1 MTEYISL
8 FPLKLVPFPGEDLN
22 LHIFE
27 PRYKQLIADCMEGKA
42 SFGVAVYLDELTQYG
57 TEVELIEVF
66 KTYDDGKLDIRTKAV
81 RPFEILTFDNPM
93 AGKLYAGGEVRYL
106 ENDPKVN
113 EAIYGEF
120 IFYLK
125 EMMRLLNYDVD
136 LSTFNI
142 SSFTFAHVLGL
153 KIEEEFK
160 LLLITKEEERQI
172 YLIDHFKKMIPIM
185 KDVEHAKEKIKMN
198 GHFKNLD
205 PLNF

>member
-1 MTEYISL
+1 MNEYKSL

-27 PRYKQLIADCMEGKA
+27 PRYKQLITDCITNKA
-42 SFGVAVYLDELTQYG
+42 SFGIVVYLDQITPYG
-57 TEVELIEVF
+57 TEVELTEVF
-66 KTYDDGKLDIRTKAV
+66 KTYEDGKLDIRTKAI
-81 RPFEILTFDNPM
+81 RPFEIISFHNPM
-93 AGKLYAGGEVRYL
+93 EGKLYPGGEVSFL
-106 ENDPKVN
+106 ENDPIVN
-113 EAIYGEF
+113 EGLYSEF
-120 IFYLK
+120 LFYLK

-136 LSTFNI
+136 FSEYTI

-153 KIEEEFK
+153 KIEQEFE
-160 LLLITKEEERQI
+160 LLIMTKESDRQE

>member
-1 MTEYISL
+1 MTDYISL

-27 PRYKQLIADCMEGKA
+27 PRYKQLIADCIAGMA
-42 SFGVAVYLDELTQYG
+42 TFGVAVYLDELTQYG

-66 KTYDDGKLDIRTKAV
+66 KTYEDGKLDIRTKAV
-81 RPFEILTFDNPM
+81 RPFEILSFDNPM
-93 AGKLYAGGEVRYL
+93 SGKLYAGGQVRFL

-113 EAIYGEF
+113 EAVYSEF
-120 IFYLK
+120 MFYLK
-125 EMMRLLNYDVD
+125 EMMRLLNYEVD
-136 LSTFNI
+136 LSSFTV

-153 KIEEEFK
+153 KIEEEFEF
-160 LLLITKEEERQI
+160 LLITKEEERQI
-172 YLIDHFKKMIPIM
+172 YLINHFKKMIPIM

>member
-1 MTEYISL
+1 MTDYISL

-27 PRYKQLIADCMEGKA
+27 PRYKQLIADCIAGIA
-42 SFGVAVYLDELTQYG
+42 TFGVAVYLDELTQYG

-66 KTYDDGKLDIRTKAV
+66 KTYEDGKLDIRTKAV
-81 RPFEILTFDNPM
+81 RPFEILSFDNPM
-93 AGKLYAGGEVRYL
+93 AGKLYAGGQVRFL

-113 EAIYGEF
+113 EAVYSEF
-120 IFYLK
+120 MFYLK
-125 EMMRLLNYDVD
+125 EMMRLLNYEVD
-136 LSTFNI
+136 LSSFTV

-153 KIEEEFK
+153 KIEEEFE

-172 YLIDHFKKMIPIM
+172 YLINHFKKMIPIM

>member
-1 MTEYISL
+1 MTEYIPL

-27 PRYKQLIADCMEGKA
+27 PRYKELITDCMKGKA
-42 SFGVAVYLDELTQYG
+42 SFGVAVYIDELTQYG
-57 TEVELIEVF
+57 TEVELVEVF
-66 KTYDDGKLDIRTKAV
+66 KTYEDGKLDIRTKAV

-93 AGKLYAGGEVRYL
+93 LGKLYAGGEVRYL

-113 EAIYGEF
+113 EAIYSEF
-120 IFYLK
+120 MFYLK
-125 EMMRLLNYDVD
+125 EMMRLLNYEVD
-136 LSTFNI
+136 LSTFTI

-153 KIEEEFK
+153 KIEEEFE
-160 LLLITKEEERQI
+160 LLLITKEEERQV
-172 YLIDHFKKMIPIM
+172 YLTNHFKKMIPIM

>member
-1 MTEYISL
+1 MTEYIPL

-27 PRYKQLIADCMEGKA
+27 PRYKQLITDCMEKKT

-57 TEVELIEVF
+57 TEVELVEVF
-66 KTYDDGKLDIRTKAV
+66 KTYEDGKLDIRTKAV
-81 RPFEILTFDNPM
+81 RPFEILTFDNPIM
-93 AGKLYAGGEVRYL
+93 GKLYAGGEVKYL
-106 ENDPKVN
+106 ENDPKVSEVIYN
-113 EAIYGEF
+113 EF
-120 IFYLK
+120 MFYLK

-136 LSTFNI
+136 LSTFTI

-153 KIEEEFK
+153 KIEEEFE

-172 YLIDHFKKMIPIM
+172 YLINHFKKMIPIM

>member
-1 MTEYISL
+1 MTEYIPL

-27 PRYKQLIADCMEGKA
+27 PRYKQLIKDCMEGKNC
-42 SFGVAVYLDELTQYG
+42 FGVAVYLDELTQFG

-66 KTYDDGKLDIRTKAV
+66 KTYDDGKLDIRTKAI

-93 AGKLYAGGEVRYL
+93 LGKLYAGGEVRYL
-106 ENDPKVN
+106 ENDPNVSEVVFN
-113 EAIYGEF
+113 EF
-120 IFYLK
+120 MLYLK
-125 EMMRLLNYDVD
+125 EMMRLLNYEVNF
-136 LSTFNI
+136 SAFTV

-153 KIEEEFK
+153 KLEDEFE
-160 LLLITKEEERQI
+160 LLLITKEEDRQVF
-172 YLIDHFKKMIPIM
+172 LTDHFKKMIPIM

>member
-27 PRYKQLIADCMEGKA
+27 PRYKQLIADCIEGKA
-42 SFGVAVYLDELTQYG
+42 SFGVAVYLDELTQFG

-81 RPFEILTFDNPM
+81 RPFEILTFDNPI
-93 AGKLYAGGEVRYL
+93 AGKLYAGGEVRFI

-113 EAIYGEF
+113 EVIYSEF
-120 IFYLK
+120 MVYLE
-125 EMMRLLNYDVD
+125 EMLRLLNYEVD
-136 LSTFNI
+136 LSTFTV

-153 KIEEEFK
+153 KIEEEFE
-160 LLLITKEEERQI
+160 LLLIPKEEERQL